1 MTDSTQG
8 LKTIVLFGI
17 IILLALALLLWSQV
31 PDLFLY
37 FNQAFCAH

>member
-1 MTDSTQG
+1 MIDSTQT
-8 LKTIVLFGI
+8 LKTVVLFGI
-17 IILLALALLLWSQV
+17 IILLAVALLLWSQV

>member
-1 MTDSTQG
+1 MTDTTQG
-8 LKTIVLFGI
+8 LKIIILFCI